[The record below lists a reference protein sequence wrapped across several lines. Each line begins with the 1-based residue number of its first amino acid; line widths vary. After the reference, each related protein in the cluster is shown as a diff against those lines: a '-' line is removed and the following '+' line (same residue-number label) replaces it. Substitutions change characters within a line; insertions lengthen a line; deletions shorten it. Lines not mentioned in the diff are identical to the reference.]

1 MRTTFVNKIKV
12 DYDILFNQLELK
24 IFIPKRVGQRVFATL
39 DGKQIPA
46 AWECDN
52 SSMFHIFV
60 DTTKYY
66 YFGECV
72 RDVIIN
78 RFSYKK
84 VIDLASRRASYELLR
99 ALS

>member
-46 AWECDN
+46 A
-52 SSMFHIFV
+52 
-60 DTTKYY
+60 
-66 YFGECV
+66 
-72 RDVIIN
+72 
-78 RFSYKK
+78 
-84 VIDLASRRASYELLR
+84 
-99 ALS
+99 